1 MLNTLSRA
9 PRKLSSQFVSLP
21 KREVKTSAPV
31 ADNVDLSAAQAPAK
45 DSLSWGRMAL
55 GALSLSAV
63 ALGASGCDARPVIQ
77 QEEVILHDDV
87 DHGTMPFNLSR
98 DFNGDVVVAFDQG
111 DRVFNPADN
120 NAYDAP
126 RAAFLANYERGKSL
140 CEQAADLG
148 GGCVTSSLAYIPNG
162 PHGTLQIE
170 QTAAGTVNIGS
181 AQLTRSENGVYV
193 DRPGPDVLYQ
203 YDGSVINFPGR

>member
-1 MLNTLSRA
+1 MMNTLTA
-9 PRKLSSQFVSLP
+9 TPHKLSRRFATLP
-21 KREVKTSAPV
+21 QREGKSVASA
-31 ADNVDLSAAQAPAK
+31 ADQVDLSAAQAPSK
-45 DSLSWGRMAL
+45 ESLSWGKFAL
-55 GALSLSAV
+55 GALGLGAV
-63 ALGASGCDARPVIQ
+63 AMGATGCDARSMVPQ
-77 QEEVILHDDV
+77 QEVILHNDV
-87 DHGTMPFNLSR
+87 DYQTMPFNLSR

-126 RAAFLANYERGKSL
+126 RAAFQANYERGKSL

-148 GGCVTSSLAYIPNG
+148 GDCVTSNLAFIPNG

-170 QTAAGTVNIGS
+170 QTASGTINIGS
-181 AQLTRSENGVYV
+181 AELTRNQDGVYV

-203 YDGSVINFPGR
+203 YDGNIVHFPGR